1 MSHRHTQMAASH
13 SSKGRLSLFFL
24 DAPRD
29 RCLTS
34 NLMPLRSLKFSAIK
48 SHDLKGDHFKNA
60 DIHLYTVTRSA
71 LLNGQRHAQTKLG
84 LAFSDTTPGMTPTG
98 MRAEGIWS
106 RGAETSDGT
115 TSETMSKRQKK
126 TRALCEQRHRG
137 ETAGA
142 QTGVVLVLP
151 GAEGTSV
158 HALNSHHD
166 PVRWMTICRVTCS
179 RSPPSVSGTA

>member
-1 MSHRHTQMAASH
+1 
-13 SSKGRLSLFFL
+13 
-24 DAPRD
+24 
-29 RCLTS
+29 
-34 NLMPLRSLKFSAIK
+34 MPLRSLKFNAIK

-84 LAFSDTTPGMTPTG
+84 LAFSDTTPGVTPTG
-98 MRAEGIWS
+98 MRAEGMWS

-115 TSETMSKRQKK
+115 TSETMSKWQKK

-151 GAEGTSV
+151 GAEGPSA

-166 PVRWMTICRVTCS
+166 PVRWMDDHLLSDLFKVTTQCQ
-179 RSPPSVSGTA
+179 RDCLTLELC